1 MVLIAFTFCFAVGL
15 CLVWCCCFCVTYS
28 VWVLL
33 VDASLVVFG
42 LLLWLGDTGLGLFS
56 FFG

>member
-1 MVLIAFTFCFAVGL
+1 MVLIAFAFCFAVGL
-15 CLVWCCCFCVTYS
+15 CLVWRYWFCVVYS
-28 VWVLL
+28 VWALL

-42 LLLWLGDTGLGLFS
+42 LLLLLGGTGLGLFS